1 MRKNRLIVGGYSC
14 IRAVK
19 SYIDQAIQE
28 NDRILINASLLS
40 RIEKIADDSDEI
52 RKSRKRG
59 QIVTLSYKSSPAD
72 IVLDD
77 IIIKHYGEANMQVID
92 VDKYMSLFPESASIE
107 KRRSLVGI
115 TVNAY
120 RNIPELMDITVAYEL
135 HADSIVY
142 FDMKYLSTVFS
153 KDASRNTGIQITR
166 KSLTNEV
173 WQDAQGAVSVEKE
186 TCIVCGCE
194 GVYDSLVSKYINTSE
209 FEVVL
214 IKTKGETARIGC

>member
-1 MRKNRLIVGGYSC
+1 MKKNRLIVGGYSC

-19 SYIDQAIQE
+19 SYIDQAVQE
-28 NDRILINASLLS
+28 NDRILINVSLLS

-52 RKSRKRG
+52 RQSHKRG

-77 IIIKHYGEANMQVID
+77 IIVKHYGEANMQVID

-107 KRRSLVGI
+107 KRRSLAGI

-186 TCIVCGCE
+186 TCIE
-194 GVYDSLVSKYINTSE
+194 
-209 FEVVL
+209 
-214 IKTKGETARIGC
+214 IGRAHV

>member
-1 MRKNRLIVGGYSC
+1 MKKNRLIVGGYSC

-19 SYIDQAIQE
+19 SYIDQAVQE
-28 NDRILINASLLS
+28 NDRILINVSLLS

-52 RKSRKRG
+52 RQSHKRG

-77 IIIKHYGEANMQVID
+77 IIVKHYGEANMQVID

-107 KRRSLVGI
+107 KRRSLAGI

-166 KSLTNEV
+166 
-173 WQDAQGAVSVEKE
+173 
-186 TCIVCGCE
+186 
-194 GVYDSLVSKYINTSE
+194 
-209 FEVVL
+209 
-214 IKTKGETARIGC
+214 